1 MNRCRRRGTVQA
13 APKEEYMM
21 RPYPAVAVLLALSG
35 CAMKPLN
42 SIPLTGT
49 YDPTNPFAKM
59 IRGEL
64 KPVKVYETDHVLA
77 FMDHAPATIGH
88 VLVISKVSHARTLL
102 EMSAHDYDEVMA
114 VVRKVALA
122 EVKALD
128 LKGFTIIE
136 NNGLGQSVPHLHVH
150 IIPRYGS
157 VRLREIPTKIMPD
170 AQLEAT
176 AARIRAA
183 LAEMDAHPEAQ

>member
-1 MNRCRRRGTVQA
+1 MRGSKDQMMKRTSLGLA
-13 APKEEYMM
+13 AM
-21 RPYPAVAVLLALSG
+21 LLLSG
-35 CAMKPLN
+35 CATKPLN
-42 SIPLTGT
+42 SIPLTGS
-49 YDPTNPFAKM
+49 YNPNNPFAKM

-64 KPVKVYETDHVLA
+64 QPVKVYETDHVLA

-88 VLVISKVSHARTLL
+88 VLVISKVSKARTLL
-102 EMSAHDYDEVMA
+102 EMNARDYDEVMA

-150 IIPRYGS
+150 IIPRYRGK
-157 VRLREIPTKIMPD
+157 RLREIPYHIMPD
-170 AQLEAT
+170 AELEKT
-176 AARIRAA
+176 AVKIRAA
-183 LAEMDAHPEAQ
+183 LAEMDAHPDA

>member
-1 MNRCRRRGTVQA
+1 
-13 APKEEYMM
+13 MM
-21 RPYPAVAVLLALSG
+21 RPYPALAALLALSG

-42 SIPLTGT
+42 SIPLTGP

-88 VLVISKVSHARTLL
+88 ILVISKVSHARTLL
-102 EMSAHDYDEVMA
+102 EMSARDYDEVME

-136 NNGLGQSVPHLHVH
+136 NNGLGQSVPHLHVTSSRAMAASGCARFPTRSCPTRSWGRPH
-150 IIPRYGS
+150 PKSGPSWPRWTRTPKRNSRGN
-157 VRLREIPTKIMPD
+157 
-170 AQLEAT
+170 
-176 AARIRAA
+176 
-183 LAEMDAHPEAQ
+183 LASRG

>member
-1 MNRCRRRGTVQA
+1 
-13 APKEEYMM
+13 MM
-21 RPYPAVAVLLALSG
+21 RPYPALAVLLAVSG

-77 FMDHAPATIGH
+77 FLDHAPATVGH

-102 EMSAHDYDEVMA
+102 EMNAHDYDEVMG

-122 EVKALD
+122 EVKALN

-150 IIPRYGS
+150 IIPRYGKI
-157 VRLREIPTKIMPD
+157 RLREIPNKIMPD
-170 AQLEAT
+170 AELAVT
-176 AARIRAA
+176 AVKIRAA

>member
-1 MNRCRRRGTVQA
+1 MKRSFLCLGA
-13 APKEEYMM
+13 M
-21 RPYPAVAVLLALSG
+21 LALSA
-35 CAMKPLN
+35 CAAAPLN
-42 SIPLTGT
+42 QIPLTGP

-64 KPVKVYETDHVLA
+64 QPVKVYETDHVLA
-77 FMDHAPATIGH
+77 FMDHAPATVGH
-88 VLVISKVSHARTLL
+88 VLVISKVSKARTLL
-102 EMSAHDYDEVMA
+102 EMNAHDYDEVMA

-122 EVKALD
+122 EVKALH

-157 VRLREIPTKIMPD
+157 VRLREIPLRIMPD
-170 AQLEAT
+170 AELEKVAVK
-176 AARIRAA
+176 IRAA
-183 LAEMDAHPEAQ
+183 LAEMDVHGE

>member
-1 MNRCRRRGTVQA
+1 MKLRILCVA
-13 APKEEYMM
+13 AI
-21 RPYPAVAVLLALSG
+21 LALGG
-35 CAMKPLN
+35 CATKPLN
-42 SIPLTGT
+42 SIPLTGP
-49 YDPTNPFAKM
+49 YDATNPFAKM

-77 FMDHAPATIGH
+77 FMDHAPASVGH

-102 EMSAHDYDEVMA
+102 EMNAQDYDEVMA
-114 VVRKVALA
+114 AVRKVALA

-150 IIPRYGS
+150 IIPRYGNI
-157 VRLREIPTKIMPD
+157 RLREIPAKTLPD
-170 AQLEAT
+170 AQLEVI

-183 LAEMDAHPEAQ
+183 LAEMNAHPGE

>member
-1 MNRCRRRGTVQA
+1 MKFAILCA
-13 APKEEYMM
+13 A
-21 RPYPAVAVLLALSG
+21 AFFALSG
-35 CAMKPLN
+35 CATKPLN
-42 SIPLTGT
+42 SIPLVAP
-49 YDPTNPFAKM
+49 YDSTNPFAKM

-77 FMDHAPATIGH
+77 FMDHAPASVGH

-102 EMSAHDYDEVMA
+102 EMNAQDYDEVMA
-114 VVRKVALA
+114 AVRKVALA

-150 IIPRYGS
+150 IIPRYGNI
-157 VRLREIPTKIMPD
+157 RLREIPAKIMPD
-170 AQLEAT
+170 AQLEVT
-176 AARIRAA
+176 AAKIRAA
-183 LAEMDAHPEAQ
+183 LAETEAHPRE

>member
-1 MNRCRRRGTVQA
+1 MKRL
-13 APKEEYMM
+13 
-21 RPYPAVAVLLALSG
+21 YPALAALLALSG

-49 YDPTNPFAKM
+49 YDTNNPFAKI
-59 IRGEL
+59 IRGEI

-150 IIPRYGS
+150 IIPRYGRI
-157 VRLREIPTKIMPD
+157 RLREIPNKVMSD
-170 AQLEAT
+170 AELEVT
-176 AARIRAA
+176 AAKIRTA
-183 LAEMDAHPEAQ
+183 LAEMDAHPE

>member
-1 MNRCRRRGTVQA
+1 MKRGLLCLGA
-13 APKEEYMM
+13 M
-21 RPYPAVAVLLALSG
+21 LALTG

-42 SIPLTGT
+42 SIPLTGP

-77 FMDHAPATIGH
+77 FMDHAPATVGH

-102 EMSAHDYDEVMA
+102 EMNAHDYDEVMA
-114 VVRKVALA
+114 IVRKVALA

-150 IIPRYGS
+150 IIPRYGKI
-157 VRLREIPTKIMPD
+157 RLREIPAKIMPD
-170 AQLEAT
+170 AELEVT
-176 AARIRAA
+176 AAKIRAA

>member
-1 MNRCRRRGTVQA
+1 MTRGLLCFGA
-13 APKEEYMM
+13 
-21 RPYPAVAVLLALSG
+21 LLALTG

-42 SIPLTGT
+42 SIPLTGP
-49 YDPTNPFAKM
+49 YDPGNPFAKM

-77 FMDHAPATIGH
+77 FMDHAPAAPGH
-88 VLVISKVSHARTLL
+88 ILVISKVSHARTLL
-102 EMSAHDYDEVMA
+102 EMNAHDYDEVMA

-136 NNGLGQSVPHLHVH
+136 NNGLGQSVPHVHVH
-150 IIPRYGS
+150 IIPRYG
-157 VRLREIPTKIMPD
+157 RIHLREVSTPIVPD
-170 AQLEAT
+170 AQLEAV
-176 AARIRAA
+176 AVKVRAA

>member
-1 MNRCRRRGTVQA
+1 MKLV
-13 APKEEYMM
+13 
-21 RPYPAVAVLLALSG
+21 YPALAALIVLSG
-35 CAMKPLN
+35 CASKPLN
-42 SIPLTGT
+42 SIPLTGP
-49 YDPTNPFAKM
+49 YDYSNPFAKM
-59 IRGEL
+59 IRGEI

-88 VLVISKVSHARTLL
+88 VLVISKTSHARTLL
-102 EMSAHDYDEVMA
+102 EMNAHDYDEVMA

-128 LKGFTIIE
+128 LKGFTIVE
-136 NNGLGQSVPHLHVH
+136 NNGLSQSVPHLHVH

-157 VRLREIPTKIMPD
+157 IRIREIPNKIMPD
-170 AQLEAT
+170 AELEKT
-176 AARIRAA
+176 AVKIRAA

>member
-1 MNRCRRRGTVQA
+1 
-13 APKEEYMM
+13 MM
-21 RPYPAVAVLLALSG
+21 RPYPALAALLALSG

-42 SIPLTGT
+42 SIPLTGA
-49 YDPTNPFAKM
+49 YDQANPFAKM

-88 VLVISKVSHARTLL
+88 ILVISKVSHARTLL
-102 EMSAHDYDEVMA
+102 EMNARDYDEVMA

-150 IIPRYGS
+150 IIPRYGGK
-157 VRLREIPTKIMPD
+157 RLREIPNKIMPD
-170 AQLEAT
+170 AELEKT
-176 AARIRAA
+176 ASRIRAV
-183 LAEMDAHPEAQ
+183 LAEMDVHPEAQ

>member
-1 MNRCRRRGTVQA
+1 MKLSYLGLA
-13 APKEEYMM
+13 AM
-21 RPYPAVAVLLALSG
+21 LALSG

-49 YDPTNPFAKM
+49 YDPGNAFAKM
-59 IRGEL
+59 IRGEIE
-64 KPVKVYETDHVLA
+64 PVKVYETDHVLA
-77 FMDHAPATIGH
+77 FMDHAPATVGH
-88 VLVISKVSHARTLL
+88 VLVISKVSKARTLL
-102 EMSAHDYDEVMA
+102 EMSAHDYDEVMT

-157 VRLREIPTKIMPD
+157 IRLREIPNRVMPD
-170 AQLEAT
+170 AELEKT
-176 AARIRAA
+176 AVKIRAA
-183 LAEMDAHPEAQ
+183 LAEMDARGE

>member
-1 MNRCRRRGTVQA
+1 MTRIFPGLA
-13 APKEEYMM
+13 L
-21 RPYPAVAVLLALSG
+21 LLALSA
-35 CAMKPLN
+35 CASKPLN
-42 SIPLTGT
+42 SIPLNGA
-49 YDPTNPFAKM
+49 YDPGNPFARM

-64 KPVKVYETDHVLA
+64 QPVKVYETDHVLA

-102 EMSAHDYDEVMA
+102 EMNGRDYDEVMA
-114 VVRKVALA
+114 AVRKIALA
-122 EVKALD
+122 EVKALN

-157 VRLREIPTKIMPD
+157 KRLREIPNRIMPD
-170 AQLEAT
+170 AELEKT
-176 AARIRAA
+176 AAKIRAA